1 MRIIATIAF
10 AAALATSGAAMAQ
23 TMPSE
28 ADRMAAFTANDKNKD
43 GKLDKTEYAALLTGF
58 GAAQMADQ
66 LFGFRDTNKD
76 GFISLEEYK
85 ASLPQ
90 Q

>member
-10 AAALATSGAAMAQ
+10 AAALAAAGAAMAQ
-23 TMPSE
+23 SMPSE

-43 GKLDKTEYAALLTGF
+43 GKLDKAEYTALLTGF
-58 GAAQMADQ
+58 GAGQMADQ
-66 LFGFRDTNKD
+66 IFGFRDTNKD

-85 ASLPQ
+85 APMQ